1 MGLLKQAGS
10 DSERESGLFGRRVV
24 IATFGS
30 LGDLHPYLAVAKALA
45 ARGAIPVIATSE
57 LHRARVERQGLG
69 FHAVRPNLKD
79 FENDPENFRRAM
91 DLKEGPQFVIREVFM
106 KHLRESYEDL
116 LAAVS
121 GADFLVSHPITYAAP
136 IVAEVMGLPWV
147 STSLAPL
154 SMFSRHDPPILPL
167 IAWSR
172 HLRPLG
178 PAFWGALLGLGRWK
192 ARSWGEPVAAL
203 RKELG
208 LEECRNPLIEGGNSP
223 HGVLAMFS
231 EVLGAPQP
239 DWPQATVQTGFAF
252 LDNSL
257 GEEISVE
264 LARFLDDGPPPVV
277 FTLGSSAVMDAGRFY
292 TESLAAVQSLGCR
305 AVFLIGNDPRNRS
318 EASLPSSVIAEP
330 YAPYSQLFPLA
341 RAIVHQGGVGT
352 TAQALRAGRPMLV
365 VPWSHDQPDN
375 ADRIRRLG
383 VGLTVTRARYNA
395 RYAET
400 ALRRLLDEPGFAAR
414 ADLVGHR
421 VRAEDGV
428 NAWCDAFERC
438 LIG

>member
-1 MGLLKQAGS
+1 MGLMKQAGN
-10 DSERESGLFGRRVV
+10 RLGPESGLRGRRVV

-30 LGDLHPYLAVAKALA
+30 LGDLHPYLAVAKALV

-57 LHRARVERQGLG
+57 LHRARVESQGLE
-69 FHAVRPNLKD
+69 FHPVRPDLSEFEKD
-79 FENDPENFRRAM
+79 SENFRRAM
-91 DLKEGPQFVIREVFM
+91 DLKEGPQFVIQEVFM
-106 KHLRESYEDL
+106 KHLRDSYEDL
-116 LAAVS
+116 LAGVS

-136 IVAEVMGLPWV
+136 IVAEVKGLPWV

-167 IAWSR
+167 FTWSR

-178 PAFWGALLGLGRWK
+178 PAFWGALLGLGRWR
-192 ARSWGEPVAAL
+192 ARSWSEPVAAL

-208 LEECRNPLIEGGNSP
+208 LAECRNPLLEGGNSP
-223 HGVLAMFS
+223 HGVLVMFS

-239 DWPQATVQTGFAF
+239 DWPQAAVQTGFAF

-257 GEEISVE
+257 GEEISKE
-264 LARFLDDGPPPVV
+264 LARFLEVGPPPVV

-292 TESLAAVQSLGCR
+292 TESLGAVESLGCR
-305 AVFLIGNDPRNRS
+305 AVFLIGNDPRNQP
-318 EASLPSSVIAEP
+318 EAPLPTSVIAES

-375 ADRIRRLG
+375 ADRVQRLG
-383 VGLTVTRARYNA
+383 VGLTLTRARYDGRSA
-395 RYAET
+395 AS
-400 ALRRLLDEPGFAAR
+400 ALRRLLEEPGFASR
-414 ADLVGHR
+414 AELVGQR
-421 VRAEDGV
+421 VRAEDGA